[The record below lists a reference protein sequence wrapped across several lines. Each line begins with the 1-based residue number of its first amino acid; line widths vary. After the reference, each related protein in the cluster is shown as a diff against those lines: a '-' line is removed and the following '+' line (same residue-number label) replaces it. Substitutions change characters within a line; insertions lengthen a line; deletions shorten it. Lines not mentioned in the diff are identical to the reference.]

1 VGWFEVA
8 VLFLLGVLAIAGA
21 LAMVLQRDPIRAALG
36 LLLTMITLG
45 IMYLLLSAP
54 FVGFVQLVVYAGAI
68 VVLFLLA
75 LMNFPTAPLLPDHL
89 ASMRPWMIG
98 TIIVLG
104 LGLQQMLIRFSYSR
118 QIHVVDGTPEG
129 IGSILLGKY
138 IYVFQL
144 AGLLLLV
151 ALVAAIYLTR
161 EDEPAPSFEVDPEEL
176 EDGTH
181 ARA

>member
-1 VGWFEVA
+1 MGWFEVA

-45 IMYLLLSAP
+45 LMYLLLSAP

-75 LMNFPTAPLLPDHL
+75 MMNFPTATLLPDHL
-89 ASMRPWMIG
+89 ASMRPWAIG
-98 TIIVLG
+98 LLVTLG
-104 LGLQQMLIRFSYSR
+104 LGLQQMLIRFSYTR
-118 QIHVVDGTPEG
+118 QVHVVDGTPEG
-129 IGSILLGKY
+129 LGAILLGKY
-138 IYVFQL
+138 IYIFQL

-151 ALVAAIYLTR
+151 SLVAAIYLTR
-161 EDEPAPSFEVDPEEL
+161 ENEPEPSFEVDPEEL
-176 EDGTH
+176 KE
-181 ARA
+181 AKRATA